1 MPYISIT
8 CVIIYVIGHAI
19 GPSES
24 DHTGCY
30 LHICCLLQGAPLVE
44 VLFGFD

>member
-1 MPYISIT
+1 MPYVSIT

-24 DHTGCY
+24 DPPHVIYTHTDY
-30 LHICCLLQGAPLVE
+30 NRVLH
-44 VLFGFD
+44 

>member
-24 DHTGCY
+24 GPE
-30 LHICCLLQGAPLVE
+30 APLAE
-44 VLFGFD
+44 GWFG

>member
-8 CVIIYVIGHAI
+8 CVIVYVIGHAI

-24 DHTGCY
+24 GPRHCLFTHTDY
-30 LHICCLLQGAPLVE
+30 SRMHH
-44 VLFGFD
+44 